1 VGLSLA
7 AGGAGLTYTF
17 EPAAMEY
24 LRNERLLLSDLVW
37 VTGRHTSVEMR
48 RNLARLLDGGALTAA
63 REQFAADW
71 RRLHVVE
78 LDELTCEIAAGV
90 AEATGARSLDALHLG
105 AMSRAGRGSLT
116 LLTFDI
122 RQAQAAR
129 ALGFTVIGA

>member
-1 VGLSLA
+1 MALYVDTSALLKR
-7 AGGAGLTYTF
+7 YID
-17 EPAAMEY
+17 EPDSERCERH
-24 LRNERLLLSDLVW
+24 LRADPVW
-37 VTGRHTSVEMR
+37 VTGRHTLVEMR
-48 RNLARLLDGGALTAA
+48 RNLARLLEGEALAVA

-78 LDELTCEIAAGV
+78 LDELTCEIAADV

-105 AMSRAGRGSLT
+105 AMSRAGKGSLP

-122 RQAQAAR
+122 RQALAAR